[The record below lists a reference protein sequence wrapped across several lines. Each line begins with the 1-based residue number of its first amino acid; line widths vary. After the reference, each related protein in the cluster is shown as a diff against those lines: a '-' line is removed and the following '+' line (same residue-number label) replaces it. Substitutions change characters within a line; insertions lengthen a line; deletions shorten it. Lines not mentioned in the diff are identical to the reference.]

1 MRQIPNSFTSY
12 ALTPEEF
19 KEGSVL
25 NHNQL
30 MCIQNQI
37 AQLAEQKLSLKYNP
51 ANPMEFLQMEAEL
64 QGGLN
69 ALRYLLTL
77 SENALSANNP
87 QEF

>member
-1 MRQIPNSFTSY
+1 MRQLPNSFTSY
-12 ALTPEEF
+12 ALTPQEL
-19 KEGSVL
+19 KEGSIL
-25 NHNQL
+25 NVGQI

-37 AQLAEQKLSLKYNP
+37 AQLAEQKLAMKYNP
-51 ANPMEFLQMEAEL
+51 ASPMEFLQQEAEL

-77 SENALSANNP
+77 SENAQSANNP